1 MLVSVLNGFAIGFLL
16 FILAVGL
23 SIVFGMMDR
32 GVPPRPC
39 HGPAAA
45 RPGLTADVLGGHGR
59 HGVMLGASAPP
70 GGVPDEQQR
79 EEAEVRDPSR
89 SGHQYR

>member
-1 MLVSVLNGFAIGFLL
+1 LNRSDL
-16 FILAVGL
+16 
-23 SIVFGMMDR
+23 R
-32 GVPPRPC
+32 GSSESLTSRATLDNYPSSL
-39 HGPAAA
+39 H
-45 RPGLTADVLGGHGR
+45 PGGDGR
-59 HGVMLGASAPP
+59 HRVMLGASAPP